1 MHVLVAVDRSDPARE
16 ALEYAVA
23 QHPGADLTLLHVI
36 DLSGSMYGEYAHV
49 SGDALVESRREEASA
64 LFEELREL
72 TADHEGRVETDTVVG
87 QPAQRIVSYAEEEGV
102 DHVIVGSHGR
112 SGVSRVL
119 LGSVAELVARRA
131 TVPVT
136 IVR

>member
-1 MHVLVAVDRSDPARE
+1 MHVLVAVDGSDPSRA
-16 ALEYAVA
+16 AFEYALDS
-23 QHPGADLTLLHVI
+23 HPEADLTLLHVI

-49 SGDALVESRREEASA
+49 SGDAIVDARREEVLEQA
-64 LFEELREL
+64 
-72 TADHEGRVETDTVVG
+72 ADHEGAVETATEIG
-87 QPAQRIVSYAEEEGV
+87 QPAKRIVACADEWDV